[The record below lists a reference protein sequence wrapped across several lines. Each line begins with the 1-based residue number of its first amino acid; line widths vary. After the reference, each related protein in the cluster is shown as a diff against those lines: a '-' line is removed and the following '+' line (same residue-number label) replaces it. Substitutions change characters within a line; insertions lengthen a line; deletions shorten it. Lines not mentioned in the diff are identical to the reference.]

1 MIYQKY
7 FKPGQKVLLRAK
19 QPPPPEGRYELLS
32 AVFENGEADCFDLCL
47 PYGPDAVRQFAF
59 GEDMPFELSTDALGL
74 GLKVSV
80 AFLKPLSGNQIR
92 VKVLPDLQMF
102 QRRLVPRLDC
112 VVGIRFTRGHK
123 SLNTLRQTWGKNASI
138 LSSAKASPVLEG
150 FNHCQLNL
158 CPAGIRFSIHPPA
171 EPTDLC
177 LMLLELGD
185 SKPPICAL
193 AEIVWVS
200 GKLDDG
206 TLHAGMQFIN
216 ILEQDQKRI
225 ARFIRD
231 RDETLK

>member
-1 MIYQKY
+1 MIYQRY
-7 FKPGQKVLLRAK
+7 FKPGQRVQLR
-19 QPPPPEGRYELLS
+19 PTPPEGRYELLS
-32 AVFENGEADCFDLCL
+32 AVFENGEADCFNLCL
-47 PYGPDAVRQFAF
+47 SYGPDAVEQFTF
-59 GEDMPFELSTDALGL
+59 SEDMPFELSTDALGL

-92 VKVLPDLQMF
+92 VRVLSDLQIF
-102 QRRLVPRLDC
+102 QRRLLPRLDC

-123 SLNTLRQTWGKNASI
+123 SLSTLRQTWEKNASI
-138 LSSAKASPVLEG
+138 LSSGKTPPVLKG

-158 CPAGIRFSIHPPA
+158 SPNGIRFSIHPPA
-171 EPTDLC
+171 EPTDIC

-185 SKPPICAL
+185 GKPPICAL

-200 GKLDDG
+200 DKMDDG

-225 ARFIRD
+225 ARFIHD
-231 RDETLK
+231 RAETLK